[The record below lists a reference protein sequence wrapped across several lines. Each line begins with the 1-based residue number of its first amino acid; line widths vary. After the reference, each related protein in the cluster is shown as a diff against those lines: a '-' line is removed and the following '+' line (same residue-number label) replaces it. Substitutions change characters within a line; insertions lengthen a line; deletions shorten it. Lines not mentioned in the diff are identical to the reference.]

1 MKCAF
6 SGGMQKARTANVGA
20 VLIIVLWVAFGL
32 VSMVLYFGH
41 TMVMQFRAS
50 EQNSAGI
57 EAEQAT
63 EGAIRY
69 ISYMLTNS
77 VLPGEIPPSDSHPSQ
92 GVMIGDAAFWLI
104 GRSDRTDNQD
114 IPTYG
119 LVDEC
124 SKLNLNTATRQMLEF
139 LPGMTYQLAGA
150 IIDWRDSDSEIT
162 DNGAESEVYQRLTT
176 PYLCKNAAFE
186 TVEELHLVYGGNM
199 DVLYGED
206 VNLNGVLDLNE
217 NDGLNSPPT
226 YDNRDGRLDSGV
238 LEYLTI
244 YSREPDI
251 GTNGSARISVN
262 SIGQSQLSSL
272 MQETFGQQ
280 RANAIQAGIAGFQGN
295 IKSLLEFYIRSGMS
309 IQEFEQ
315 IASEITVTNATVP
328 GLVNVNTA
336 SAAVLSCIPGIGTE
350 NAEKLVNYRRG
361 NQSTNSIAW
370 VAQVLDQTNA
380 ITAGPYLTTR
390 SFQFSADIVAMGR
403 LGKGFRRTFVVFD
416 VSDGKPKVI
425 FRRDRSRLGWA
436 LGSET
441 RQPWLAGKELR

>member
-6 SGGMQKARTANVGA
+6 SGRMQKARISNIGA

-41 TMVMQFRAS
+41 TMLMQFRAS

-63 EGAIRY
+63 DGAIRY

-77 VLPGEIPPSDSHPSQ
+77 VLPGEIPLTDFYPSQ

-244 YSREPDI
+244 YSSEPDI

-309 IQEFEQ
+309 MQEFEQ